1 MIQFNLLPDIK
12 QAYIKSEHTKRL
24 VVGVSVIVSV
34 VALVVFVIMVST
46 VYVVQKKSISDLNN
60 NIQTN
65 SMALKDTAN
74 LTKILTVQSQLN
86 SLSTLNSQ
94 SPAASRLFGF
104 LSQLT
109 PTQATISDLQISF
122 TQGTVTIN
130 GNAPSLDVVNTYVDD
145 LKYTSYTVGGQNG
158 STSAFSSVVLA
169 SFGFGSSGTATYSIT
184 FNFDPTLFNNADVV
198 TLSVGGN
205 QPPTASQ
212 QPSIIFSKGN

>member
-1 MIQFNLLPDIK
+1 MIQFNLLPDVK

-24 VVGVSVIVSV
+24 VIGISAIVST
-34 VALVVFVIMVST
+34 VALVIFVILVGT
-46 VYVVQKKSISDLNN
+46 VYVVQKKSISDLNS

-65 SMALKDTAN
+65 STSLKDTAN

-86 SLSTLNSQ
+86 SLATLDSQ

-122 TQGTVTIN
+122 AQDTVTIN
-130 GNAPSLDVVNTYVDD
+130 GNAPNLNVVNTFVDD
-145 LKYTSYTVGGQNG
+145 LKYTSYTVSNQTG
-158 STSAFSSVVLA
+158 SKSAFSSVVLA
-169 SFGFGSSGTATYSIT
+169 SFGYGSTGTATYSIT
-184 FNFDPTLFNNADVV
+184 LNFDATLFNNADAV

-212 QPSIIFSKGN
+212 QPSIIFSKGD